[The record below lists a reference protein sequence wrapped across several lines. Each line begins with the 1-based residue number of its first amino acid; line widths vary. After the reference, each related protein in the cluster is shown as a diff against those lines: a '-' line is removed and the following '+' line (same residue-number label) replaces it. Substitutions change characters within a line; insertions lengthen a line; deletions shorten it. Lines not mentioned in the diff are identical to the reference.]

1 MAVNVKLGVDL
12 GGFNSGINA
21 AKAEVKTLDQQM
33 KMIDATFKATG
44 NAEQA
49 MSQKTQTLNKQMDA
63 QKRIATQAEQA
74 LKAMTN
80 AGVDP
85 ASASYQRMAQELL
98 KAQTGMMNTQVA
110 LNGLG
115 DSAQEAASGADQ
127 LTNSVNSIGK
137 KISLDQVIG
146 GIDTIKSG
154 LESAA
159 KKAVQ
164 LGEAIWNN
172 VMDSAR
178 LSDDIMTQAG
188 ILDMTPEQYQR
199 YKGVF
204 NTIGEVTI
212 TEWAATKRKIE
223 KAMVDPSSD
232 QMDVFRMLGLT
243 GMGGKGGN
251 TEILNIADNW
261 EDVFWQVG
269 SELQK
274 RVESGEMSSAMA
286 DVYGEALFGKK
297 YSSMKNLLKLGQE
310 GFEAALNEQ
319 NIISDEAL
327 EKDAALNDAVIK
339 LQDSFNAL
347 KAEVTS
353 GLAPALTDAANALDG
368 VLGKVLEYLKTEK
381 GKELLEDLGTAVSGL
396 FDDLGKIDP
405 EQVVSGF
412 TGVITTVTDG
422 IKWLVDNAET
432 VKGILEV
439 IVGAWALSNV
449 AIAGLEITKLVQG
462 IKGLT
467 ATEAAAAG
475 ASAGTSWAAAFASAA
490 MKAAPFLAFLYTML
504 NPSDT
509 HDEIGNNTI
518 VDENGNLTAEGQQ
531 YGYYLNENG
540 EVAQDRR
547 AIMEQVA
554 QEAWDL
560 YRTGKFDKEANDY
573 VQGMLGIDE
582 MKALYSQILGMTGK
596 EGWKNIEDL
605 DLTGWLDEFSPVP
618 IEVDPEAPANAA
630 EQIAGQVGTVVL
642 PVEFQIRG
650 DYANLQQYILKQM
663 GVGNANGLSYVPNEG
678 LYHLH
683 RGERVVPAREV
694 ASRSFSSNLYVENM
708 NMGGGLSAD
717 ALAATIAGRNR
728 QMMAGYGS

>member
-127 LTNSVNSIGK
+127 LTNSVNGISK

-178 LSDDIMTQAG
+178 LSDDILTQAG

-243 GMGGKGGN
+243 GMGGKEEN

-274 RVESGEMSSAMA
+274 RVESGEMSSAMS

-310 GFEAALNEQ
+310 GFKAALNEQ

-368 VLGKVLEYLKTEK
+368 VLGKILEYLQTEE
-381 GKELLEDLGTAVSGL
+381 GKKLLEDLGTAVSGL

-475 ASAGTSWAAAFASAA
+475 ASAGTSWAGAFAKAA

-509 HDEIGNNTI
+509 HDEIGNNTL
-518 VDENGNLTAEGQQ
+518 VDENGNLTTEGQQ

-560 YRTGKFDKEANDY
+560 YRAGKFDKEANDY

-582 MKALYSQILGMTGK
+582 MKALYRQMYGITGK

-605 DLTGWLDEFSPVP
+605 DLTDWLNEFEPVP
-618 IEVDPEAPANAA
+618 VEVDPEAPANAA
-630 EQIAGQVGTVVL
+630 EQIAGQVGPVVL
-642 PVEFQIRG
+642 PVGFQIRS
-650 DYANLQQYILKQM
+650 DYANLQGYILKQLT
-663 GVGNANGLSYVPNEG
+663 GHANGLSYVPNEG

-683 RGERVVPAREV
+683 RGEQVVPAREV

-708 NMGGGLSAD
+708 NMGGSMSAD
-717 ALAATIAGRNR
+717 ALAAAIAGRNR
-728 QMMAGYGS
+728 RLMTGYGS

>member
-63 QKRIATQAEQA
+63 QKKIATQAEQA

-98 KAQTGMMNTQVA
+98 KAQTGMMNTQIA

-127 LTNSVNSIGK
+127 LTNSVNGISK
-137 KISLDQVIG
+137 KISLDQVIS

-172 VMDSAR
+172 IMDSAR
-178 LSDDIMTQAG
+178 LSDDILTQAG

-212 TEWAATKRKIE
+212 SEWAATKRKIE

-243 GMGGKGGN
+243 GMGGKGSN

-353 GLAPALTDAANALDG
+353 ALAPALTDAANALDG
-368 VLGKVLEYLKTEK
+368 VLGKVLEYLKTEE
-381 GKELLEDLGTAVSGL
+381 GKKLLEDLGTAVSGL

-475 ASAGTSWAAAFASAA
+475 ASAGTSWASAFASAA

-509 HDEIGNNTI
+509 HDEIGNNTL
-518 VDENGNLTAEGQQ
+518 VDENGNLTTEGQQ
-531 YGYYLNENG
+531 YGYYLNDNG

-573 VQGMLGIDE
+573 VQGMLGTDE
-582 MKALYSQILGMTGK
+582 MKALYSQMFGMTGK

-605 DLTGWLDEFSPVP
+605 DLTGWLDEFSSVPVK
-618 IEVDPEAPANAA
+618 VDPEAPDNAA
-630 EQIAGQVGTVVL
+630 EQIAGQVGTVFIPAQLV
-642 PVEFQIRG
+642 PTGRIRTPEG
-650 DYANLQQYILKQM
+650 WVYPD
-663 GVGNANGLSYVPNEG
+663 GEHANGIWSVPYNG
-678 LYHLH
+678 YLARLH
-683 RGERVVPAREV
+683 KGERVVPAREV

-708 NMGGGLSAD
+708 NMGGSMSAD
-717 ALAATIAGRNR
+717 ALAAAIAGRNR
-728 QMMAGYGS
+728 RMMAGYGS

>member
-115 DSAQEAASGADQ
+115 DSAQEAAAGADQ
-127 LTNSVNSIGK
+127 LTSSVNSIGK
-137 KISLDQVIG
+137 KISLDQVIS

-164 LGEAIWNN
+164 LGEAIWDN

-178 LSDDIMTQAG
+178 LSDDILTQAG

-269 SELQK
+269 SELRK

-310 GFEAALNEQ
+310 GFKAALNEQ

-353 GLAPALTDAANALDG
+353 ALAPALTDAANALDG
-368 VLGKVLEYLKTEK
+368 VLGKVLEYLKTEE
-381 GKELLEDLGTAVSGL
+381 GKEMLQSLGDAVGKLFEDLGNIDPAKVVENFTSVFNSLIGGLQWIVDNKDTLVAALKVVVAGWAGLNLTGGALQILKLIDGLKSFGLIGGGAASGVANAAGSSLGGVGGTAFAHGANIAMNGTQVLSSTFLAPL
-396 FDDLGKIDP
+396 FDWATHNTWLGQEYILGTREKGSWGKEISENAATFAEDWKNNNIYKFFESGVETIRQNVENTLKYWQKI
-405 EQVVSGF
+405 G
-412 TGVITTVTDG
+412 
-422 IKWLVDNAET
+422 
-432 VKGILEV
+432 EV
-439 IVGAWALSNV
+439 N
-449 AIAGLEITKLVQG
+449 K
-462 IKGLT
+462 
-467 ATEAAAAG
+467 
-475 ASAGTSWAAAFASAA
+475 
-490 MKAAPFLAFLYTML
+490 
-504 NPSDT
+504 
-509 HDEIGNNTI
+509 
-518 VDENGNLTAEGQQ
+518 TAEDWTLSEH
-531 YGYYLNENG
+531 YS
-540 EVAQDRR
+540 
-547 AIMEQVA
+547 
-554 QEAWDL
+554 
-560 YRTGKFDKEANDY
+560 
-573 VQGMLGIDE
+573 IDE
-582 MKALYSQILGMTGK
+582 
-596 EGWKNIEDL
+596 
-605 DLTGWLDEFSPVP
+605 LTQMINNGSPVP
-618 IEVDPEAPANAA
+618 VEVAPTPEEGAAAN
-630 EQIAGQVGTVVL
+630 IADQVGTVVL
-642 PVEFQIRG
+642 PVEFQIRS
-650 DYANLQQYILKQM
+650 DYANLQGYILKQLT
-663 GVGNANGLSYVPNEG
+663 GHANGLSYVPNEG

-717 ALAATIAGRNR
+717 ALAAAIAGRNR
-728 QMMAGYGS
+728 RMMAGYGS

>member
-127 LTNSVNSIGK
+127 LTNSVNGISK
-137 KISLDQVIG
+137 KISLDQVIS

-178 LSDDIMTQAG
+178 LSDDILTQAG

-243 GMGGKGGN
+243 GVGGKGGN

-269 SELQK
+269 SELRK

-310 GFEAALNEQ
+310 GFEAALNKQ

-339 LQDSFNAL
+339 LQGSFNAL
-347 KAEVTS
+347 KAEVSS

-368 VLGKVLEYLKTEK
+368 VLGKVLKYLKTEE
-381 GKELLEDLGTAVSGL
+381 GKKLLEDLGTAVSGL

-467 ATEAAAAG
+467 ATETAAAG
-475 ASAGTSWAAAFASAA
+475 ASAGTSWASAFAGAA
-490 MKAAPFLAFLYTML
+490 MKAAPFLAFLYTLL
-504 NPSDT
+504 NPSGTANNNADT
-509 HDEIGNNTI
+509 M
-518 VDENGNLTAEGQQ
+518 
-531 YGYYLNENG
+531 Y
-540 EVAQDRR
+540 
-547 AIMEQVA
+547 
-554 QEAWDL
+554 
-560 YRTGKFDKEANDY
+560 AN
-573 VQGMLGIDE
+573 
-582 MKALYSQILGMTGK
+582 
-596 EGWKNIEDL
+596 
-605 DLTGWLDEFSPVP
+605 
-618 IEVDPEAPANAA
+618 
-630 EQIAGQVGTVVL
+630 GQVTGAGWD
-642 PVEFQIRG
+642 FW
-650 DYANLQQYILKQM
+650 ANNKDQWDARLM
-663 GVGNANGLSYVPNEG
+663 AVGNAFGNMGSILSNETALNIIGDVQLDDEEVIQKLQDELGLVPINAEPVVPENAAQMITEQVGPVAIPVQLVPTGRIRTPKGWVYPDGEHANGLNYVPYDG
-678 LYHLH
+678 YLARLH
-683 RGERVVPAREV
+683 KGERVVPAREV

-717 ALAATIAGRNR
+717 ALAAAIAGRNR
-728 QMMAGYGS
+728 RMMAGYGS